1 MFTKFGYTGS
11 IGAGIATIGKAE
23 DHPQSVRAVACSWAS
38 QTRKEL
44 MAAKKGE
51 QKSLKLSAVL
61 DLNEA
66 SNLKANLMSL
76 RGDGLA
82 IDASGVERIGTQ
94 CAQILVAGAKAW
106 EADQKPFSYQKASD
120 AFLKTL
126 QLIGVNVDHLLAK
139 EIRQ

>member
-1 MFTKFGYTGS
+1 
-11 IGAGIATIGKAE
+11 
-23 DHPQSVRAVACSWAS
+23 
-38 QTRKEL
+38 

-66 SNLKANLMSL
+66 SNLKANLMSM
-76 RGDGLA
+76 RGGGLA
-82 IDASGVERIGTQ
+82 IDASGVERIGAQ

-106 EADQKPFSYQKASD
+106 EADKKPFSYAKASD

-126 QLIGVNVDHLLAK
+126 QLIGVNIDHLLAK